1 MTQPPTPEPDRP
13 DRRKWSGPAASD
25 GISPACLDDDTLAAL
40 AEGTLDEQTRASVVP
55 HLAECTRCRATVAS
69 ITRALADRDVSREI
83 DAVSTRRNRP
93 RWIAWARVAGAAA
106 AVLLVVMIP
115 RGSDRTPGA
124 HRGSIT
130 ASGEVPTAL
139 APAGTVGAVEELRWS
154 PVAGATRY
162 RVTIF
167 DPNGKVLFEAAPTE
181 SPVALPDSVVLS
193 SGIQYLWKV
202 EAQLGPGRSVSS
214 ELVSFTLRGARP

>member
-1 MTQPPTPEPDRP
+1 
-13 DRRKWSGPAASD
+13 
-25 GISPACLDDDTLAAL
+25 LAAL
-40 AEGTLDEQTRASVVP
+40 AEGTLDEQTRSRVVP
-55 HLAECTRCRATVAS
+55 HLAECTRCRAAVAS
-69 ITRALADRDVSREI
+69 ITRALTDPDVAREVE
-83 DAVSTRRNRP
+83 ALTTRRRRP
-93 RWIAWARVAGAAA
+93 RWLAWSGVAGAAA

-115 RGSDRTPGA
+115 RESDRAPGS
-124 HRGSIT
+124 HRGPVI

-139 APAGTVGAVEELRWS
+139 APAGIVGTVEELRWS
-154 PVAGATRY
+154 PVDGASRY

-167 DPNGKVLFEAAPTE
+167 DPSGKVLFEATPTQ
-181 SPVALPDSVVLS
+181 SLVALPDSVVLT